1 MTRRLGRSAKIF
13 TTRAKKI
20 REKTASERVSRKRH
34 SKRTEKSESSLRRE
48 NLPGPRSPRI
58 KVDAEVRGDRCR
70 GASEERC
77 RRVREHEGLAGGI
90 GERAFLRTRQMWLC
104 ARAGAGGRSRAEPS
118 VRLPLSPRT
127 LCAPGAGAG
136 PPHGAH
142 AHAPAQAQGQGQS
155 QAHAHGQSAQA
166 EDSAGLPEEPIV
178 HLERAGQQGTWI
190 CCVPCYW
197 LRRSKA
203 VHKAL
208 LTFAMLLVTS
218 LLVTSPV
225 LFLITTLPEGEQP
238 RSCAPLDEAC
248 IRERDGPEG
257 VCDSKACEEAA
268 GSMLA
273 FMKRSVDP
281 CKDFYQFACG
291 GFRDQQPYQPSS
303 SFNMLQAQVEDH
315 IHRML
320 KNETGRMI
328 GAFEKLG
335 QFYSVCQ
342 EFKEKPVDFA
352 SVYELLDDLGGYL
365 PPKSAVPVDITPL
378 VSALLRVNGAPL
390 FDFYVDVDLYD
401 RSRSSVFLDLPIKYR
416 GDTLF
421 MDDLNDEPGWRKTQS
436 RAGSR
441 RKRSLHEESQA
452 YTVIKTKRE
461 ELRSQ
466 RIQKIAQGL
475 LPKNMDPKER
485 ASETD
490 LLLQFCLSLGKIYPK
505 HKDLYNW
512 VDVDQR
518 VYVPYNMSYLQ
529 ESFGYIRWGT
539 LLNATLGA
547 ATADLYSHSRTKAR
561 TSFAHDDQL
570 VHVYVTAPRYFR
582 SLGKLLNH
590 FPKRTIHNGLLLLYA
605 ADTLYDIVNV
615 TASRDWSLSCF
626 KLTKDIFSEIVG
638 ALYVQQYTP
647 ENLETLANRV
657 AGLFERVKET
667 VAERILVKSWLD
679 EETRTQ
685 ALLKLNSLRGRFH
698 VWPGFHNET
707 LLNREMAE
715 VAIDPDD
722 FIATVVKR
730 FRQIRTVDDKVLR
743 RNVTEKRRHPYSVN
757 AYYESSTNTIGI
769 PLAMMRSW
777 AWSWDGGPAYTAH
790 ATLGSV
796 IGHEILH
803 AFDLHR
809 RRLPLDPD
817 LNVDQWLW
825 ITPES
830 WKRLEARIECV
841 ARLYARS
848 FWRKV
853 QFYGNDVAVQF
864 DWNVTRN
871 ENVADIGALQIS
883 YKTWHTLTNGKD
895 RSLPGLEGLRP
906 SQLFFI
912 SAAQTYCSNMTA
924 EAYILSV
931 ELDFHTPQP
940 ERVNGI
946 MMNSQAFADAFRCPI
961 GTKMNPPNKCTTC
974 EALDDKT
981 VYFEERTSERYA
993 RLNQTRKIVEWWAEE
1008 WNDRRPVEAVRECA
1022 AGKDHRGWRHEI
1034 INSSLKEA

>member
-1 MTRRLGRSAKIF
+1 M
-13 TTRAKKI
+13 
-20 REKTASERVSRKRH
+20 VH
-34 SKRTEKSESSLRRE
+34 
-48 NLPGPRSPRI
+48 
-58 KVDAEVRGDRCR
+58 V
-70 GASEERC
+70 
-77 RRVREHEGLAGGI
+77 
-90 GERAFLRTRQMWLC
+90 ERALQ
-104 ARAGAGGRSRAEPS
+104 
-118 VRLPLSPRT
+118 
-127 LCAPGAGAG
+127 
-136 PPHGAH
+136 H
-142 AHAPAQAQGQGQS
+142 
-155 QAHAHGQSAQA
+155 
-166 EDSAGLPEEPIV
+166 
-178 HLERAGQQGTWI
+178 GTWI
-190 CCVPCYW
+190 CCMPCYW

-238 RSCAPLDEAC
+238 RECAPLDEAC

-257 VCDSKACEEAA
+257 VCDSKACEEA
-268 GSMLA
+268 SKRMVA
-273 FMKRSVDP
+273 FMKKGVDP

-291 GFRDQQPYQPSS
+291 GIRDQQPYQPSS
-303 SFNMLQAQVEDH
+303 SFNMLQARIDDH
-315 IHRML
+315 LHKL
-320 KNETGRMI
+320 LANKTGHMV
-328 GAFEKLG
+328 GVFEKLG
-335 QFYSVCQ
+335 QFYSDCL
-342 EFKEKPVDFA
+342 EFEEKPVNFTP
-352 SVYELLDDLGGYL
+352 VYELLRELGGYL
-365 PPKSAVPVDITPL
+365 PPKSIAPTDITPL
-378 VSALLRVNGAPL
+378 VSRLLRVNGAPL

-401 RSRSSVFLDLPIKYR
+401 RTRSSVFLDLPTKHQENA
-416 GDTLF
+416 F
-421 MDDLNDEPGWRKTQS
+421 FAENLNKMEEQ
-436 RAGSR
+436 
-441 RKRSLHEESQA
+441 RSL
-452 YTVIKTKRE
+452 
-461 ELRSQ
+461 
-466 RIQKIAQGL
+466 RIQKIVDGL
-475 LPKNMDPKER
+475 LPTTMDPKDR

-490 LLLQFCLSLGKIYPK
+490 LLLQFCLSLSKIYPK

-518 VYVPYNMSYLQ
+518 VYVPFNMSYLQ

-547 ATADLYSHSRTKAR
+547 TTADLYNHSHNRGRSAQA
-561 TSFAHDDQL
+561 FEDQL
-570 VHVYVTAPRYFR
+570 IYVYVTAPRYFR
-582 SLGKLLNH
+582 SLGKLLNR
-590 FPKRTIHNGLLLLYA
+590 FSRRIIHNGLLLLYA
-605 ADTLYDIVNV
+605 VDTLHDIVNV
-615 TASRDWSLSCF
+615 TASNNWDLSCF
-626 KLTKDIFSEIVG
+626 KLTKNVFSEIVG

-647 ENLETLANRV
+647 QQLETLANRV

-698 VWPGFHNET
+698 VWPGFFNAT
-707 LLNREMAE
+707 LLAREMAE
-715 VAIDPDD
+715 VKVDPDD
-722 FIATVVKR
+722 FFRSVLKR

-743 RNVTEKRRHPYSVN
+743 RNVTEKRRHPYSVT

-769 PLAMMRSW
+769 PLAMMTAWS
-777 AWSWDGGPAYTAH
+777 WSWDGGPAFAAH

-817 LNVDQWLW
+817 MNVDQWLW

-895 RSLPGLEGLRP
+895 RSLPGFEGLRA

-931 ELDFHTPQP
+931 ELDYHTPQP

-961 GTKMNPPNKCTTC
+961 GTKMNPPNKCTT
-974 EALDDKT
+974 
-981 VYFEERTSERYA
+981 
-993 RLNQTRKIVEWWAEE
+993 W
-1008 WNDRRPVEAVRECA
+1008 
-1022 AGKDHRGWRHEI
+1022 
-1034 INSSLKEA
+1034 

>member
-1 MTRRLGRSAKIF
+1 MF
-13 TTRAKKI
+13 Q
-20 REKTASERVSRKRH
+20 VH
-34 SKRTEKSESSLRRE
+34 
-48 NLPGPRSPRI
+48 
-58 KVDAEVRGDRCR
+58 V
-70 GASEERC
+70 
-77 RRVREHEGLAGGI
+77 
-90 GERAFLRTRQMWLC
+90 ERA
-104 ARAGAGGRSRAEPS
+104 
-118 VRLPLSPRT
+118 
-127 LCAPGAGAG
+127 
-136 PPHGAH
+136 
-142 AHAPAQAQGQGQS
+142 
-155 QAHAHGQSAQA
+155 
-166 EDSAGLPEEPIV
+166 V
-178 HLERAGQQGTWI
+178 HRGTWI
-190 CCVPCYW
+190 CCMPCYW

-238 RSCAPLDEAC
+238 RECAPLDEAC

-257 VCDSKACEEAA
+257 VCDSKACEEA
-268 GSMLA
+268 SKRMVA
-273 FMKRSVDP
+273 FMKKGVDP

-291 GFRDQQPYQPSS
+291 GIRDQQPYQPSS
-303 SFNMLQAQVEDH
+303 SFNMLQARIDDH
-315 IHRML
+315 LHKL
-320 KNETGRMI
+320 LANKTGHMD
-328 GAFEKLG
+328 GVFEKLG
-335 QFYSVCQ
+335 QFYSDCL
-342 EFKEKPVDFA
+342 EFKEKPVNFTP
-352 SVYELLDDLGGYL
+352 VYELLRELGGYL
-365 PPKSAVPVDITPL
+365 PPKSIAPADITPL
-378 VSALLRVNGAPL
+378 VSRLLRVNGAPL

-401 RSRSSVFLDLPIKYR
+401 RTRSSVFLDLPTKHQENA
-416 GDTLF
+416 F
-421 MDDLNDEPGWRKTQS
+421 FAENLNKMEEQRS
-436 RAGSR
+436 R
-441 RKRSLHEESQA
+441 
-452 YTVIKTKRE
+452 
-461 ELRSQ
+461 
-466 RIQKIAQGL
+466 RIQKIVEGL
-475 LPKNMDPKER
+475 LPTSMDPKNR

-490 LLLQFCLSLGKIYPK
+490 LLLQFCLSLSKIYPK

-518 VYVPYNMSYLQ
+518 VYVPFNMSYLQ

-547 ATADLYSHSRTKAR
+547 TTADLYNHSHDRGRSVQA
-561 TSFAHDDQL
+561 FEDQL
-570 VHVYVTAPRYFR
+570 IYVYVTAPRYFR
-582 SLGKLLNH
+582 SLGKLLNR
-590 FPKRTIHNGLLLLYA
+590 FSRRIIHNGLLLLYA
-605 ADTLYDIVNV
+605 VDTLHDIVNV
-615 TASRDWSLSCF
+615 TASKNWELSCF
-626 KLTKDIFSEIVG
+626 KLTKNVFSEVVG
-638 ALYVQQYTP
+638 ALYVQQYSP
-647 ENLETLANRV
+647 QYLEKLANRV

-698 VWPGFHNET
+698 VWPGFYNET
-707 LLNREMAE
+707 LLAREMAE
-715 VAIDPDD
+715 VKIDPDD
-722 FIATVVKR
+722 FFRSVLKR

-743 RNVTEKRRHPYSVN
+743 RNVTEKRRHPYSVT

-769 PLAMMRSW
+769 PLAMMTAWS
-777 AWSWDGGPAYTAH
+777 WSWDGGPAYAAH

-817 LNVDQWLW
+817 MNVDQWLW

-895 RSLPGLEGLRP
+895 RSLPGFEGLRA

-931 ELDFHTPQP
+931 ELDYHTPQP
-940 ERVNGI
+940 ESNDFRVNGI

-961 GTKMNPPNKCTTC
+961 GTKMNPPNKCTT
-974 EALDDKT
+974 
-981 VYFEERTSERYA
+981 
-993 RLNQTRKIVEWWAEE
+993 W
-1008 WNDRRPVEAVRECA
+1008 
-1022 AGKDHRGWRHEI
+1022 
-1034 INSSLKEA
+1034 

>member
-1 MTRRLGRSAKIF
+1 M
-13 TTRAKKI
+13 
-20 REKTASERVSRKRH
+20 VH
-34 SKRTEKSESSLRRE
+34 
-48 NLPGPRSPRI
+48 
-58 KVDAEVRGDRCR
+58 V
-70 GASEERC
+70 
-77 RRVREHEGLAGGI
+77 
-90 GERAFLRTRQMWLC
+90 ERA
-104 ARAGAGGRSRAEPS
+104 A
-118 VRLPLSPRT
+118 
-127 LCAPGAGAG
+127 
-136 PPHGAH
+136 
-142 AHAPAQAQGQGQS
+142 
-155 QAHAHGQSAQA
+155 
-166 EDSAGLPEEPIV
+166 
-178 HLERAGQQGTWI
+178 QQGTWI

-238 RSCAPLDEAC
+238 RECLPLDEAC
-248 IRERDGPEG
+248 IRERDGQEG
-257 VCDSKACEEAA
+257 LCDSKACEEA
-268 GSMLA
+268 SKRMVA
-273 FMKRSVDP
+273 FMRKGMDP

-291 GFRDQQPYQPSS
+291 GIRDQQPYQPSS
-303 SFNMLQAQVEDH
+303 SFNMLQAKVDDH
-315 IHRML
+315 LHKLMAN
-320 KNETGRMI
+320 KSGHMVGE
-328 GAFEKLG
+328 FEKLG
-335 QFYSVCQ
+335 QFYNGCLK
-342 EFKEKPVDFA
+342 FREKPVNFTP
-352 SVYELLDDLGGYL
+352 VYELLRELGGYL
-365 PPKSAVPVDITPL
+365 PPKSIAPVDITPL
-378 VSALLRVNGAPL
+378 VSRLLRVNGAPL
-390 FDFYVDVDLYD
+390 FDFFVDVDLYD
-401 RSRSSVFLDLPIKYR
+401 RSRSSVFLDLPTKRQEDAFFAENPEEGLRWAKAYS
-416 GDTLF
+416 
-421 MDDLNDEPGWRKTQS
+421 MMEKQQK
-436 RAGSR
+436 RAV
-441 RKRSLHEESQA
+441 HEESRA
-452 YTVIKTKRE
+452 YTMIKSKME
-461 ELRSQ
+461 ELRSR
-466 RIQKIAQGL
+466 RIHRIVEGF
-475 LPKNMDPKER
+475 LPKSMDPKDR

-490 LLLQFCLSLGKIYPK
+490 LLLQFCLSLSKIYPK

-518 VYVPYNMSYLQ
+518 VYVPFNMSYLQ

-547 ATADLYSHSRTKAR
+547 ATADLYNHSSRNR
-561 TSFAHDDQL
+561 DRAHYGYEDQL
-570 VHVYVTAPRYFR
+570 VYVYVTAPRYFR
-582 SLGKLLNH
+582 SLGKLLNR
-590 FPKRTIHNGLLLLYA
+590 FSRRIIHNGLLLLYA
-605 ADTLYDIVNV
+605 TDTLHDIVNV
-615 TASRDWSLSCF
+615 TGSKDWKLSCF
-626 KLTKDIFSEIVG
+626 KLTKDVFGEVVG

-647 ENLETLANRV
+647 QYLETLANRV
-657 AGLFERVKET
+657 GGLFERVKET

-698 VWPGFHNET
+698 VWPGFYNES
-707 LLNREMAE
+707 LLAREMAE
-715 VAIDPDD
+715 VDIDPDD
-722 FIATVVKR
+722 FFHTVLRR
-730 FRQIRTVDDKVLR
+730 FQQIRTVDDKVLR

-769 PLAMMRSW
+769 PLAMMTAWS
-777 AWSWDGGPAYTAH
+777 WSWDGGPAYAAH

-817 LNVDQWLW
+817 MNVDQWLW

-895 RSLPGLEGLRP
+895 RSLPGLEGLRA

-931 ELDFHTPQP
+931 ELDYHTPQP

-946 MMNSQAFADAFRCPI
+946 MMNSQAFADAFRCPL
-961 GTKMNPPNKCTTC
+961 GTKMNPPNKCTT
-974 EALDDKT
+974 
-981 VYFEERTSERYA
+981 
-993 RLNQTRKIVEWWAEE
+993 W
-1008 WNDRRPVEAVRECA
+1008 
-1022 AGKDHRGWRHEI
+1022 
-1034 INSSLKEA
+1034 

>member
-1 MTRRLGRSAKIF
+1 M
-13 TTRAKKI
+13 
-20 REKTASERVSRKRH
+20 VH
-34 SKRTEKSESSLRRE
+34 
-48 NLPGPRSPRI
+48 
-58 KVDAEVRGDRCR
+58 V
-70 GASEERC
+70 
-77 RRVREHEGLAGGI
+77 
-90 GERAFLRTRQMWLC
+90 ERALQ
-104 ARAGAGGRSRAEPS
+104 
-118 VRLPLSPRT
+118 
-127 LCAPGAGAG
+127 
-136 PPHGAH
+136 H
-142 AHAPAQAQGQGQS
+142 
-155 QAHAHGQSAQA
+155 
-166 EDSAGLPEEPIV
+166 
-178 HLERAGQQGTWI
+178 GTWI
-190 CCVPCYW
+190 CCMPCYW

-238 RSCAPLDEAC
+238 RECAPLDEAC

-257 VCDSKACEEAA
+257 VCDSKACEEA
-268 GSMLA
+268 SKRMVA
-273 FMKRSVDP
+273 FMKKGVDP

-291 GFRDQQPYQPSS
+291 GIRDQQPYQPSS
-303 SFNMLQAQVEDH
+303 SFNMLQARIDDH
-315 IHRML
+315 LHKL
-320 KNETGRMI
+320 LANKTGHMV
-328 GAFEKLG
+328 GVFEKLG
-335 QFYSVCQ
+335 QFYSDCL
-342 EFKEKPVDFA
+342 ELEEKPVNFTP
-352 SVYELLDDLGGYL
+352 VYELLRELGGYL
-365 PPKSAVPVDITPL
+365 PPKSIAPTDITPL
-378 VSALLRVNGAPL
+378 VSRLLRVNGAPL

-401 RSRSSVFLDLPIKYR
+401 RTRSSVFLDLPTKHQENA
-416 GDTLF
+416 F
-421 MDDLNDEPGWRKTQS
+421 FAENLNKMEEQ
-436 RAGSR
+436 
-441 RKRSLHEESQA
+441 RSL
-452 YTVIKTKRE
+452 
-461 ELRSQ
+461 
-466 RIQKIAQGL
+466 RIQKIVDGL
-475 LPKNMDPKER
+475 LPTTMDPKDR

-490 LLLQFCLSLGKIYPK
+490 LLLQFCLSLSKIYPK

-518 VYVPYNMSYLQ
+518 VYVPFNMSYLQ

-547 ATADLYSHSRTKAR
+547 TTADLYNHSHNRGRSAQA
-561 TSFAHDDQL
+561 FEDQL
-570 VHVYVTAPRYFR
+570 IYVYVTAPRYFR
-582 SLGKLLNH
+582 SLGKLLNR
-590 FPKRTIHNGLLLLYA
+590 FSRRIIHNGLLLLYA
-605 ADTLYDIVNV
+605 VDTLHDIVNV
-615 TASRDWSLSCF
+615 TASNNWDLSCF
-626 KLTKDIFSEIVG
+626 KLTKNVFSEIVG

-647 ENLETLANRV
+647 QQLETLANRV

-698 VWPGFHNET
+698 VWPGFFNAT
-707 LLNREMAE
+707 LLAREMAE
-715 VAIDPDD
+715 VKVDPDD
-722 FIATVVKR
+722 FFRSVLKR

-743 RNVTEKRRHPYSVN
+743 RNVTEKRRHPYSVT

-769 PLAMMRSW
+769 PLAMMTAWS
-777 AWSWDGGPAYTAH
+777 WSWDGGPAFAAH

-817 LNVDQWLW
+817 MNVDQWLW

-895 RSLPGLEGLRP
+895 RSLPGFEGLRA

-931 ELDFHTPQP
+931 ELDYHTPQP

-961 GTKMNPPNKCTTC
+961 GTKMNPPNKCTT
-974 EALDDKT
+974 
-981 VYFEERTSERYA
+981 
-993 RLNQTRKIVEWWAEE
+993 W
-1008 WNDRRPVEAVRECA
+1008 
-1022 AGKDHRGWRHEI
+1022 
-1034 INSSLKEA
+1034 

>member
-1 MTRRLGRSAKIF
+1 MALCT
-13 TTRAKKI
+13 
-20 REKTASERVSRKRH
+20 VSR
-34 SKRTEKSESSLRRE
+34 
-48 NLPGPRSPRI
+48 GY
-58 KVDAEVRGDRCR
+58 GGR
-70 GASEERC
+70 GAR
-77 RRVREHEGLAGGI
+77 GG
-90 GERAFLRTRQMWLC
+90 
-104 ARAGAGGRSRAEPS
+104 GGRSRGETS

-127 LCAPGAGAG
+127 LCAPGAGG
-136 PPHGAH
+136 GGPHGAH
-142 AHAPAQAQGQGQS
+142 AHVQGTGPAAAATAATALTGTGTITTAPS
-155 QAHAHGQSAQA
+155 QDEGT
-166 EDSAGLPEEPIV
+166 GLPDEPMV
-178 HLERAGQQGTWI
+178 HVERSGHQGTWI

-238 RSCAPLDEAC
+238 RECAPLDEAC

-257 VCDSKACEEAA
+257 VCESKACEEA
-268 GSMLA
+268 SKRMLA
-273 FMKRSVDP
+273 FMKRGVDP

-291 GFRDQQPYQPSS
+291 GIHDQQPYQPSS
-303 SFNMLQAQVEDH
+303 SFNMLQAQIDDH
-315 IHRML
+315 IHKL
-320 KNETGRMI
+320 LANETGQMI
-328 GAFEKLG
+328 GSFEKLG
-335 QFYSVCQ
+335 QFYTDCLI
-342 EFKEKPVDFA
+342 FKEKPVNFT
-352 SVYELLDDLGGYL
+352 SVYELLRNLGGYL
-365 PPKSAVPVDITPL
+365 PPRSIVPADITPL
-378 VSALLRVNGAPL
+378 VAALLRVNGAPL
-390 FDFYVDVDLYD
+390 FDFYVDVDVYD
-401 RSRSSVFLDLPIKYR
+401 HTRSSVFLDLPVKHPEDTFFAARPDDTPRWKQTYGHMEHR
-416 GDTLF
+416 G
-421 MDDLNDEPGWRKTQS
+421 
-436 RAGSR
+436 
-441 RKRSLHEESQA
+441 KRSIHEESRA
-452 YTVIKTKRE
+452 YTVIRTKME
-461 ELRSQ
+461 EQRSR
-466 RIQKIAQGL
+466 RIQKIVQGF
-475 LPKNMDPKER
+475 LPPTMDPKER
-485 ASETD
+485 SSETD
-490 LLLQFCLSLGKIYPK
+490 LLVQFCLSLGKIYPK

-547 ATADLYSHSRTKAR
+547 ATADLYNHSRSSQDR
-561 TSFAHDDQL
+561 SSYGSDDQL
-570 VHVYVTAPRYFR
+570 VYVYVTAPRYFR
-582 SLGKLLNH
+582 SLGKLLNR
-590 FPKRTIHNGLLLLYA
+590 FSRRIIHNGLLLLYA
-605 ADTLYDIVNV
+605 VDTLHDIVNV
-615 TASRDWSLSCF
+615 TASKDWDLSCF
-626 KLTKDIFSEIVG
+626 KLTKDVFGDVVG
-638 ALYVQQYTP
+638 ALYVQQYSP
-647 ENLETLANRV
+647 QYLEKLANRV
-657 AGLFERVKET
+657 GGLFDRVKET

-679 EETRTQ
+679 DETRTQ

-707 LLNREMAE
+707 LLAREMAE
-715 VAIDPDD
+715 FVIDSDD
-722 FIATVVKR
+722 FFATVLNR

-743 RNVTEKRRHPYSVN
+743 RNVTEKRRHPYNVN
-757 AYYESSTNTIGI
+757 AYYEASTNTIGI
-769 PLAMMRSW
+769 PLAMMTAW
-777 AWSWDGGPAYTAH
+777 AWSWDKGPAYAAH

-817 LNVDQWLW
+817 MNVDQWLW
-825 ITPES
+825 ITPEA

-883 YKTWHTLTNGKD
+883 HKTWHTLTNGRD

-931 ELDFHTPQP
+931 ELDYHTPQP

-961 GTKMNPPNKCTTC
+961 GTKMNPPNKCTT
-974 EALDDKT
+974 
-981 VYFEERTSERYA
+981 
-993 RLNQTRKIVEWWAEE
+993 W
-1008 WNDRRPVEAVRECA
+1008 
-1022 AGKDHRGWRHEI
+1022 
-1034 INSSLKEA
+1034 

>member
-1 MTRRLGRSAKIF
+1 M
-13 TTRAKKI
+13 
-20 REKTASERVSRKRH
+20 VH
-34 SKRTEKSESSLRRE
+34 
-48 NLPGPRSPRI
+48 
-58 KVDAEVRGDRCR
+58 V
-70 GASEERC
+70 
-77 RRVREHEGLAGGI
+77 
-90 GERAFLRTRQMWLC
+90 ERA
-104 ARAGAGGRSRAEPS
+104 A
-118 VRLPLSPRT
+118 
-127 LCAPGAGAG
+127 
-136 PPHGAH
+136 
-142 AHAPAQAQGQGQS
+142 
-155 QAHAHGQSAQA
+155 
-166 EDSAGLPEEPIV
+166 
-178 HLERAGQQGTWI
+178 QQGTWI

-238 RSCAPLDEAC
+238 RECAPLDEAC

-257 VCDSKACEEAA
+257 VCDSRACEEA
-268 GSMLA
+268 SKRMVA
-273 FMKRSVDP
+273 FMKKGVDP

-291 GFRDQQPYQPSS
+291 GIRDQQPYQPSS
-303 SFNMLQAQVEDH
+303 SFNMLQARVDDH
-315 IHRML
+315 LHRL
-320 KNETGRMI
+320 LANKTGRMV
-328 GAFEKLG
+328 GDFEKLG
-335 QFYSVCQ
+335 LFYKGCL
-342 EFKEKPVDFA
+342 EFKEKPVNFTP
-352 SVYELLDDLGGYL
+352 VYELLRELGGYL
-365 PPKSAVPVDITPL
+365 PPKTIAPADITPL
-378 VSALLRVNGAPL
+378 VSRLLRVNGAPL
-390 FDFYVDVDLYD
+390 FDFFVDVDLYD
-401 RSRSSVFLDLPIKYR
+401 RSRSSVFLDLPTKHQ
-416 GDTLF
+416 GDAVF
-421 MDDLNDEPGWRKTQS
+421 IQNPSKM
-436 RAGSR
+436 
-441 RKRSLHEESQA
+441 
-452 YTVIKTKRE
+452 E
-461 ELRSQ
+461 ELRSR
-466 RIQKIAQGL
+466 RIQTIVEGL
-475 LPKNMDPKER
+475 LPQTMDPKDR
-485 ASETD
+485 ATETD
-490 LLLQFCLSLGKIYPK
+490 LLLQFCLSLSKIYPK

-518 VYVPYNMSYLQ
+518 VYVPFNMSYLQ
-529 ESFGYIRWGT
+529 DSFGYIRWGT

-547 ATADLYSHSRTKAR
+547 ATADLYNHSRNWDR
-561 TSFAHDDQL
+561 SPHSLDDQL
-570 VHVYVTAPRYFR
+570 VYVYVTAPRYFR
-582 SLGKLLNH
+582 SLGKLLNR
-590 FPKRTIHNGLLLLYA
+590 FSRRIIHNGLLLLYA
-605 ADTLYDIVNV
+605 TDTLHDIVNV
-615 TASRDWSLSCF
+615 TASKDWELSCF
-626 KLTKDIFSEIVG
+626 KLTKNVFSEVVG

-647 ENLETLANRV
+647 QYLEKLANRV
-657 AGLFERVKET
+657 GGLFERVKET

-698 VWPGFHNET
+698 VWPGFYNES
-707 LLNREMAE
+707 LLAREMAE
-715 VAIDPDD
+715 VKIDPDD
-722 FIATVVKR
+722 FFRSMLRR

-743 RNVTEKRRHPYSVN
+743 RNVTEKVRLTDFCCRRRRHPYSVS

-769 PLAMMRSW
+769 PLAMMTAWS
-777 AWSWDGGPAYTAH
+777 WSWDGGPAFAAH

-825 ITPES
+825 ITEES

-895 RSLPGLEGLRP
+895 RSLPGLEGLRS

-931 ELDFHTPQP
+931 ELDYHTPQP

-961 GTKMNPPNKCTTC
+961 GTKMNPPNKCTT
-974 EALDDKT
+974 
-981 VYFEERTSERYA
+981 
-993 RLNQTRKIVEWWAEE
+993 W
-1008 WNDRRPVEAVRECA
+1008 
-1022 AGKDHRGWRHEI
+1022 
-1034 INSSLKEA
+1034 

>member
-1 MTRRLGRSAKIF
+1 M
-13 TTRAKKI
+13 
-20 REKTASERVSRKRH
+20 VH
-34 SKRTEKSESSLRRE
+34 
-48 NLPGPRSPRI
+48 
-58 KVDAEVRGDRCR
+58 V
-70 GASEERC
+70 
-77 RRVREHEGLAGGI
+77 
-90 GERAFLRTRQMWLC
+90 ERA
-104 ARAGAGGRSRAEPS
+104 A
-118 VRLPLSPRT
+118 
-127 LCAPGAGAG
+127 
-136 PPHGAH
+136 
-142 AHAPAQAQGQGQS
+142 
-155 QAHAHGQSAQA
+155 
-166 EDSAGLPEEPIV
+166 
-178 HLERAGQQGTWI
+178 QQGTWI

-238 RSCAPLDEAC
+238 RECLPLDEAC
-248 IRERDGPEG
+248 IRERDGQEG
-257 VCDSKACEEAA
+257 LCDSKACEEA
-268 GSMLA
+268 SKRMVA
-273 FMKRSVDP
+273 FMRKGMDP

-291 GFRDQQPYQPSS
+291 GIRDQQPYQPSS
-303 SFNMLQAQVEDH
+303 SFNMLQAKVDDH
-315 IHRML
+315 LHI
-320 KNETGRMI
+320 
-328 GAFEKLG
+328 
-335 QFYSVCQ
+335 
-342 EFKEKPVDFA
+342 
-352 SVYELLDDLGGYL
+352 YELLRELGGYL
-365 PPKSAVPVDITPL
+365 PPKSIAPVDITPL
-378 VSALLRVNGAPL
+378 VSRLLRVNGAPL
-390 FDFYVDVDLYD
+390 FDFFVDVDLYD
-401 RSRSSVFLDLPIKYR
+401 RSRSSVFLDLPTKRQEDAFFAENPEEGLRWAKAYS
-416 GDTLF
+416 
-421 MDDLNDEPGWRKTQS
+421 MMEKQQK
-436 RAGSR
+436 RAV
-441 RKRSLHEESQA
+441 HEESRA
-452 YTVIKTKRE
+452 YTMIKSKME
-461 ELRSQ
+461 ELRSR
-466 RIQKIAQGL
+466 RIHRIVEGF
-475 LPKNMDPKER
+475 LPKSMDPKDR

-490 LLLQFCLSLGKIYPK
+490 LLLQFCLSLSKIYPK

-518 VYVPYNMSYLQ
+518 VYVPFNMSYLQ

-547 ATADLYSHSRTKAR
+547 ATADLYNHSSRNR
-561 TSFAHDDQL
+561 DRAHYGYY
-570 VHVYVTAPRYFR
+570 VYVTAPRYFR
-582 SLGKLLNH
+582 SLGKLLNR
-590 FPKRTIHNGLLLLYA
+590 FSRRIIHNGLLLLYA
-605 ADTLYDIVNV
+605 TDTLHDIVNV
-615 TASRDWSLSCF
+615 TGSKDWKLSCF
-626 KLTKDIFSEIVG
+626 KLTKEVFGEVVG

-647 ENLETLANRV
+647 QYLETLANRV
-657 AGLFERVKET
+657 GGLFERVKET

-698 VWPGFHNET
+698 VWPGFYNES
-707 LLNREMAE
+707 LLAREMAE
-715 VAIDPDD
+715 VDIDPDD
-722 FIATVVKR
+722 FFHTVLRR
-730 FRQIRTVDDKVLR
+730 FQQIRTVDDKVLR

-769 PLAMMRSW
+769 PLAMMTAWS
-777 AWSWDGGPAYTAH
+777 WSWDGGPAYAAH

-817 LNVDQWLW
+817 INVDQWLW

-895 RSLPGLEGLRP
+895 RSLPGLEGLRA

-931 ELDFHTPQP
+931 ELDYHTPQP

-946 MMNSQAFADAFRCPI
+946 MMNSQAFADAFRCPL
-961 GTKMNPPNKCTTC
+961 GTKMNPPNKCTT
-974 EALDDKT
+974 
-981 VYFEERTSERYA
+981 
-993 RLNQTRKIVEWWAEE
+993 W
-1008 WNDRRPVEAVRECA
+1008 
-1022 AGKDHRGWRHEI
+1022 
-1034 INSSLKEA
+1034 

>member
-1 MTRRLGRSAKIF
+1 M
-13 TTRAKKI
+13 
-20 REKTASERVSRKRH
+20 VH
-34 SKRTEKSESSLRRE
+34 
-48 NLPGPRSPRI
+48 
-58 KVDAEVRGDRCR
+58 V
-70 GASEERC
+70 
-77 RRVREHEGLAGGI
+77 
-90 GERAFLRTRQMWLC
+90 ERA
-104 ARAGAGGRSRAEPS
+104 A
-118 VRLPLSPRT
+118 
-127 LCAPGAGAG
+127 
-136 PPHGAH
+136 
-142 AHAPAQAQGQGQS
+142 
-155 QAHAHGQSAQA
+155 
-166 EDSAGLPEEPIV
+166 
-178 HLERAGQQGTWI
+178 QQGTWI

-238 RSCAPLDEAC
+238 RECLPLDEAC
-248 IRERDGPEG
+248 IRERDGQEG
-257 VCDSKACEEAA
+257 LCDSKACEEA
-268 GSMLA
+268 SKRMVA
-273 FMKRSVDP
+273 FMRKGMDP

-291 GFRDQQPYQPSS
+291 GIRDQQPYQPSS
-303 SFNMLQAQVEDH
+303 SFNMLQAKVDDH
-315 IHRML
+315 LHKLMAN
-320 KNETGRMI
+320 KSGHMVGE
-328 GAFEKLG
+328 FEKLG
-335 QFYSVCQ
+335 QFYNGCLK
-342 EFKEKPVDFA
+342 FREKPVNFTP
-352 SVYELLDDLGGYL
+352 VYELLRELGGYL
-365 PPKSAVPVDITPL
+365 PPKSIAPVDITPL
-378 VSALLRVNGAPL
+378 VSRLLRVNGAPL
-390 FDFYVDVDLYD
+390 FDFFVDVDLYD
-401 RSRSSVFLDLPIKYR
+401 RSRSSVFLDLP
-416 GDTLF
+416 
-421 MDDLNDEPGWRKTQS
+421 
-436 RAGSR
+436 
-441 RKRSLHEESQA
+441 
-452 YTVIKTKRE
+452 TKRQEDAFFAENPSKME
-461 ELRSQ
+461 ELRSR
-466 RIQKIAQGL
+466 RIHRIVEGF
-475 LPKNMDPKER
+475 LPKSMDPKDR

-490 LLLQFCLSLGKIYPK
+490 LLLQFCLSLSKIYPK

-518 VYVPYNMSYLQ
+518 VYVPFNMSYLQ
-529 ESFGYIRWGT
+529 ESFGYVGD
-539 LLNATLGA
+539 A
-547 ATADLYSHSRTKAR
+547 AERHSRR
-561 TSFAHDDQL
+561 CHCRSLQSQQPQSGSGPL
-570 VHVYVTAPRYFR
+570 RLYVYVTAPRYFR
-582 SLGKLLNH
+582 SLGKLLNR
-590 FPKRTIHNGLLLLYA
+590 FSRRIIHNGLLLLYA
-605 ADTLYDIVNV
+605 TDTLHDIVNV
-615 TASRDWSLSCF
+615 TGSKDWKLSCF
-626 KLTKDIFSEIVG
+626 KLTKEVFGEVVG

-647 ENLETLANRV
+647 QYLETLANRV
-657 AGLFERVKET
+657 GGLFERVKET

-698 VWPGFHNET
+698 VWPGFYNES
-707 LLNREMAE
+707 LLAREMAE
-715 VAIDPDD
+715 VDIDPDD
-722 FIATVVKR
+722 FFHTVLRR
-730 FRQIRTVDDKVLR
+730 FQQIRTVDDKVLR

-769 PLAMMRSW
+769 PLAMMTAWS
-777 AWSWDGGPAYTAH
+777 WSWDGGPAYAAH

-817 LNVDQWLW
+817 INVDQWLW

-895 RSLPGLEGLRP
+895 RSLPGLEGLRA

-931 ELDFHTPQP
+931 ELDYHTPQP

-946 MMNSQAFADAFRCPI
+946 MMNSQAFADAFRCPL
-961 GTKMNPPNKCTTC
+961 GTKMNPPNKCTT
-974 EALDDKT
+974 
-981 VYFEERTSERYA
+981 
-993 RLNQTRKIVEWWAEE
+993 W
-1008 WNDRRPVEAVRECA
+1008 
-1022 AGKDHRGWRHEI
+1022 
-1034 INSSLKEA
+1034 